1 LDFELHFYYTS
12 NMQMIYGRISS
23 KGQLVIP
30 AELRDEMKLSGG
42 TKVSIRRE
50 GNTLV
55 LRPVTPEFINSLVGC
70 TKGAGAERERIHR
83 DDKTR

>member
-1 LDFELHFYYTS
+1 MAHRYVS
-12 NMQMIYGRISS
+12 ISS

-30 AELRDEMKLSGG
+30 AELRGEMNLSAG

-55 LRPVTPEFINSLVGC
+55 LQPVTPEFIDSLMGC
-70 TKGAGAERERIHR
+70 TKGAGAERERAHR
-83 DDKTR
+83 DDEER